1 MGTIHQT
8 AEWVSAR
15 FSIDAAVDR
24 FVAARLSP
32 ATDDSQQVQRK
43 NRIWEGRAMV
53 RGKMS
58 KSRDSIV
65 LTANVLKRAMGL
77 PLTSK
82 EQELEQWTDR

>member
-1 MGTIHQT
+1 
-8 AEWVSAR
+8 
-15 FSIDAAVDR
+15 
-24 FVAARLSP
+24 
-32 ATDDSQQVQRK
+32 
-43 NRIWEGRAMV
+43 MV